1 MAQAQVDELAVMSEQ
16 EIEWVIGG
24 NTFVQ
29 RPLTLKRLSAVMKE
43 IVDLLLAG
51 GRGALLDKVVDA
63 IGGDGKHTA
72 DASIMPILVRTV
84 VTVPEALPHIC
95 FLILEKGADKK
106 KEALL
111 EEELRPRMALAI
123 VKAFIEQNEVGA
135 LLQDFFGLMGSL
147 QSSLDTATEELA
159 ETEEETES
167 TVSPSVNGKTEAAS
181 EPQ

>member
-16 EIEWVIGG
+16 EIEWVIGDKL
-24 NTFVQ
+24 FIQ

-95 FLILEKGADKK
+95 FLILEKKADKK
-106 KEALL
+106 KEELL

-167 TVSPSVNGKTEAAS
+167 TLSPSVNGKTEAAS